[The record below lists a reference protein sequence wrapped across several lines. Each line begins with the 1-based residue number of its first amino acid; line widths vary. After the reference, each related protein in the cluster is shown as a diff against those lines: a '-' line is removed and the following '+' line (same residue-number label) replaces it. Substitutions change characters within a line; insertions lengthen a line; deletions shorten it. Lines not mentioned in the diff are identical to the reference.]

1 MSVRVRFAPSPTGYL
16 HIGGARTCLYNYL
29 FAKKMGGK
37 LIVRVEDTD
46 LERSTREF
54 EDSQMDDLRW
64 LGLEWDE
71 GPGKDGEFG
80 PYRQSE
86 RTTIYQEHAQRL
98 LKEGKA
104 FYCFCTD
111 EELEAMREKA
121 MAEGRDPIYDG
132 TWRDFPLEEAL
143 KKIEAGE
150 KASIR
155 FTAPQKDYSFTDQ
168 VRGEVTFPKG
178 MVGDFVI
185 QRSNGMPTYNFC
197 CVVDDALMKITHVIR
212 GEDHL
217 NNTIRQL
224 MIYEALGE
232 KTPEFAH
239 VSLLVG
245 HDRQK
250 LSKRHGA
257 TSVAQYREQH
267 FLPEAMNNYLCLLG
281 WSHPDE
287 KDIFKPADIASIF
300 EMKRFS
306 KSAALYDI
314 EKLKWVNGQHLKE
327 LTIDQIMDQLGSVT
341 HQSVEKFFNTQSAD
355 WKMEF
360 VSLFLEKVQTIE
372 EYIPFLEDIFRET
385 NELKEDAQDVLSWES
400 TPQIKELV
408 LAELE
413 KMSTDFISK
422 DALSEWMNI
431 LKKEHKIK
439 GKNLFM
445 GLRVVLTGVCH
456 GSDLT
461 RLIPL
466 SPKEVV
472 SKRVK
477 SLT

>member
-1 MSVRVRFAPSPTGYL
+1 
-16 HIGGARTCLYNYL
+16 
-29 FAKKMGGK
+29 
-37 LIVRVEDTD
+37 
-46 LERSTREF
+46 
-54 EDSQMDDLRW
+54 
-64 LGLEWDE
+64 
-71 GPGKDGEFG
+71 
-80 PYRQSE
+80 
-86 RTTIYQEHAQRL
+86 
-98 LKEGKA
+98 
-104 FYCFCTD
+104 
-111 EELEAMREKA
+111 
-121 MAEGRDPIYDG
+121 
-132 TWRDFPLEEAL
+132 
-143 KKIEAGE
+143 
-150 KASIR
+150 
-155 FTAPQKDYSFTDQ
+155 
-168 VRGEVTFPKG
+168 
-178 MVGDFVI
+178 
-185 QRSNGMPTYNFC
+185 
-197 CVVDDALMKITHVIR
+197 MKITHVIR

-281 WSHPDE
+281 WSHPEE
-287 KDIFKPADIASIF
+287 KDIFKPADIADIF

-327 LTIDQIMDQLGSVT
+327 LSIDQIVEQLEEVAT
-341 HQSVEKFFNTQSAD
+341 PSVERLFKCQTAD
-355 WKMEF
+355 WKSEF
-360 VSLFLEKVQTIE
+360 ISLFLEKVQTIE
-372 EYIPFLEDIFRET
+372 EYTPFLEDIFRET
-385 NELKEDAQDVLSWES
+385 NDLQEDAQDVLSWET

-408 LAELE
+408 ISEME
-413 KMSTDFISK
+413 KVSTDFISK
-422 DALSEWMNI
+422 DTLSEWMNT

-466 SPKEVV
+466 TPKDVV
-472 SKRVK
+472 ATRVK
-477 SLT
+477 SLV